1 MANVFELVA
10 ITAVVAFLLGGVFG
24 VIFIV
29 SNGIRA
35 EEKVA
40 RNRARA
46 RQRATTLYDQ
56 PTSYLTRG
64 VRWVTGAG
72 HDYQH

>member
-10 ITAVVAFLLGGVFG
+10 GTAVVAFLLGGVFG

-29 SNGIRA
+29 ANGIRA
-35 EEKVA
+35 EERVA
-40 RNRARA
+40 RARA
-46 RQRATTLYDQ
+46 RARVRATTLYDES
-56 PTSYLTRG
+56 TSNLTLG

-72 HDYQH
+72 HDSRS

>member
-10 ITAVVAFLLGGVFG
+10 VAAIVAFLLGGVFG

-29 SNGIRA
+29 ANGIRA

-40 RNRARA
+40 RERARA
-46 RQRATTLYDQ
+46 RQRATTLYEE
-56 PTSYLTRG
+56 PTSNLTRG
-64 VRWVTGAG
+64 VHWMTGAG
-72 HDYQH
+72 HDSQR

>member
-10 ITAVVAFLLGGVFG
+10 VTAIVAFLLGGVFG

-29 SNGIRA
+29 ANGIHA
-35 EEKVA
+35 SEKVA
-40 RNRARA
+40 RQRARA
-46 RQRATTLYDQ
+46 RQRATTLYDES
-56 PTSYLTRG
+56 TSDLTRG

-72 HDYQH
+72 HDSQH